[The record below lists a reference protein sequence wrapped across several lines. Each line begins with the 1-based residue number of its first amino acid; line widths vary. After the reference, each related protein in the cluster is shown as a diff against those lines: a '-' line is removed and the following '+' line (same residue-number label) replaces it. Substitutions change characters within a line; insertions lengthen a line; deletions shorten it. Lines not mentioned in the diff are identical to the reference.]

1 MKAFDFSPWN
11 DVVHSQREAESMAYR
26 EFIDL
31 SKAIVCE
38 YKLDLCI
45 RSEASCEDS
54 VARGRFVSG
63 LIGLYIDKR
72 DASWPDF
79 LATHMDVTED
89 NRGVYLKAHDKKS
102 IIGVVEKFKE
112 YAKGTGFTF
121 TL

>member
-1 MKAFDFSPWN
+1 MKTFDFSAWN
-11 DVVHSQREAESMAYR
+11 DMARSVAEQESNAYR

-31 SKAIVCE
+31 AQAIVSVH
-38 YKLDLCI
+38 KLELCV
-45 RSEASCEDS
+45 RSEGCEDS
-54 VARGRFVSG
+54 VARGRFISG

-72 DASWPDF
+72 EASRPDF

-89 NRGVYLKAHDKKS
+89 NRGVYLEAKDKKA

-112 YAKGTGFTF
+112 YAEGTGFTF

>member
-1 MKAFDFSPWN
+1 MKAFDFSQWN
-11 DVVHSQREAESMAYR
+11 DMARSEAERQSNAYR

-31 SKAIVCE
+31 VQAIQTVH
-38 YKLDLCI
+38 KLDLTI
-45 RSEASCEDS
+45 RSESCEDS

>member
-1 MKAFDFSPWN
+1 MKAFDFSAWN
-11 DVVHSQREAESMAYR
+11 DMARSVAEQESNAYR

-31 SKAIVCE
+31 VQAIISVH
-38 YKLDLCI
+38 KLELCV
-45 RSEASCEDS
+45 RSEGCEDS
-54 VARGRFVSG
+54 VARGRFISG

-72 DASWPDF
+72 EASWPDF

-89 NRGVYLKAHDKKS
+89 NRGVYLEAKDKKA

-112 YAKGTGFTF
+112 YAKGTRFTF